1 MHVIGVP
8 ESGSSVS
15 LGGMINGLR
24 KGRSFLVL
32 DGSGEDISGSVRIR
46 DATRPDCGETYFRT
60 SNYFNRRRRTLFE
73 QPPESG
79 ISTRSVND
87 D

>member
-32 DGSGEDISGSVRIR
+32 DGSGKDISGSVR
-46 DATRPDCGETYFRT
+46 PDYGETYFRT